1 MTEFN
6 LNGNFFGIF
15 CFRNI
20 FLYDIVV
27 PIGHYYYSFNKQGGN
42 WMKNNKKA
50 YQKLF
55 KAALATSVAAGAV
68 VTVAPFNTEAAGF
81 SDLKSTHVHYSSI
94 MDLTDRGILKGF
106 NDGTLKPEASV
117 TRGQAA
123 KIIALTLDLDTKN
136 VVNPNFKD
144 IKTDNEYY
152 GPIAALVAK
161 GIVTGKEDGTYA
173 PGEKLTRS
181 QMAKIITLAFG
192 FQEGKL
198 TDTKF
203 KDVKAND
210 WYNGYLQTLLDNEIT
225 TGTTATT
232 FSPYANVKRGQM
244 ASFVVRA
251 EAAAKPVTVISVSD
265 NSVETSTGTY
275 TIAEDLKKVFNA
287 TNAAALKN
295 ANIKFTEKD
304 GQIVAVKSLE
314 ITAAGTEAAN
324 IVLDGASSSVAG
336 SVKVNADYVTVKNL
350 TINGDLL
357 VANGVKNSFQ
367 ADKIAVKGNTEV
379 SNKTTGVS
387 AAALPV
393 AAKITFANS
402 TLTKVVLNKL
412 NASLNLTGTSSVAS
426 IDVDSNATVSADKNI
441 TIPRVTAGTGASEVT
456 LNAATKDFL
465 VNSLNFALNGTA
477 KIESITLVKADLK
490 LSLGTS
496 LAIENLVLPVGKTA
510 SDVISNFN
518 AIKGQIEK
526 IGGVANPDSAPVVN
540 PGTGGGGGGVTTP
553 TNPNPPAK
561 TAQDLL
567 DDAILAGIT
576 AADTADETISI
587 VPSGRTYTV
596 TIGETTKLRNFV
608 GLADSIYTN
617 SKSIAKLQEVTIKYG
632 NITLDKDFTNVTDIS
647 FGNAVTE
654 ALKDINAVIDEDIT
668 EDSSLS
674 ILKGKTVTFTVAGEY
689 NGTKVG
695 GTYTFV
701 FAN

>member
-1 MTEFN
+1 METI
-6 LNGNFFGIF
+6 LKYGI
-15 CFRNI
+15 
-20 FLYDIVV
+20 IVL
-27 PIGHYYYSFNKQGGN
+27 IGSCPYIFNKQGGN
-42 WMKNNKKA
+42 WMKNNREA

-275 TIAEDLKKVFNA
+275 KLFN
-287 TNAAALKN
+287 
-295 ANIKFTEKD
+295 
-304 GQIVAVKSLE
+304 
-314 ITAAGTEAAN
+314 
-324 IVLDGASSSVAG
+324 
-336 SVKVNADYVTVKNL
+336 
-350 TINGDLL
+350 
-357 VANGVKNSFQ
+357 
-367 ADKIAVKGNTEV
+367 
-379 SNKTTGVS
+379 
-387 AAALPV
+387 
-393 AAKITFANS
+393 
-402 TLTKVVLNKL
+402 
-412 NASLNLTGTSSVAS
+412 
-426 IDVDSNATVSADKNI
+426 
-441 TIPRVTAGTGASEVT
+441 
-456 LNAATKDFL
+456 
-465 VNSLNFALNGTA
+465 
-477 KIESITLVKADLK
+477 
-490 LSLGTS
+490 
-496 LAIENLVLPVGKTA
+496 
-510 SDVISNFN
+510 
-518 AIKGQIEK
+518 
-526 IGGVANPDSAPVVN
+526 
-540 PGTGGGGGGVTTP
+540 
-553 TNPNPPAK
+553 
-561 TAQDLL
+561 
-567 DDAILAGIT
+567 
-576 AADTADETISI
+576 
-587 VPSGRTYTV
+587 
-596 TIGETTKLRNFV
+596 
-608 GLADSIYTN
+608 
-617 SKSIAKLQEVTIKYG
+617 
-632 NITLDKDFTNVTDIS
+632 
-647 FGNAVTE
+647 
-654 ALKDINAVIDEDIT
+654 
-668 EDSSLS
+668 
-674 ILKGKTVTFTVAGEY
+674 
-689 NGTKVG
+689 
-695 GTYTFV
+695 
-701 FAN
+701 

>member
-1 MTEFN
+1 
-6 LNGNFFGIF
+6 
-15 CFRNI
+15 
-20 FLYDIVV
+20 
-27 PIGHYYYSFNKQGGN
+27 
-42 WMKNNKKA
+42 MKNNKKA

-81 SDLKSTHVHYSSI
+81 SDLKSTHVHYSSVI
-94 MDLTDRGILKGF
+94 DLTDRGVLKGF
-106 NDGTLKPEASV
+106 KDGTFKPEASV

-192 FQEGKL
+192 FEEGKL

-203 KDVKAND
+203 KDVKATD

-225 TGTTATT
+225 TGTTDTT

-314 ITAAGTEAAN
+314 ITADGTASAN

-336 SVKVNADYVTVKNL
+336 NVKVNGDYVTVKNL
-350 TINGDLL
+350 TINGDL
-357 VANGVKNSFQ
+357 AIGKGVETSFL
-367 ADKIAVKGNTEV
+367 AEKIVVKGNTEL

-387 AAALPV
+387 VAALPV
-393 AAKITFANS
+393 AAKISFANS
-402 TLTKVVLNKL
+402 TLSTVVLNKL
-412 NASLNLTGTSSVAS
+412 NASLNLTGTSSVSS
-426 IDVDSNATVSADKNI
+426 INVDSNATVTADKNI

-456 LNAATKDFL
+456 LNATTKDFL

-510 SDVISNFN
+510 SEVISNFN

-526 IGGVANPDSAPVVN
+526 IGGVANPDAAPVT
-540 PGTGGGGGGVTTP
+540 PPAAGGGGSGGGNSGGGNGDGGNVLTP
-553 TNPNPPAK
+553 TDILNNK
-561 TAQDLL
+561 IQDQLTASS
-567 DDAILAGIT
+567 DDKISASLNKSSGVISVNIIDRT
-576 AADTADETISI
+576 A
-587 VPSGRTYTV
+587 
-596 TIGETTKLRNFV
+596 
-608 GLADSIYTN
+608 
-617 SKSIAKLQEVTIKYG
+617 
-632 NITLDKDFTNVTDIS
+632 TLDTFYS
-647 FGNAVTE
+647 
-654 ALKDINAVIDEDIT
+654 
-668 EDSSLS
+668 SSLS
-674 ILKGKTVTFTVAGEY
+674 TIYNTFKSDALITNVSVNFNGKELLSEPIDSNNYDFDTAYTKTLAKLNAALVEKADELGITGMNFTVD
-689 NGTKVG
+689 GTSKLSTLSTFNISFVITGTLKDG
-695 GTYTFV
+695 GASKQYSFTF
-701 FAN
+701 N

>member
-1 MTEFN
+1 
-6 LNGNFFGIF
+6 
-15 CFRNI
+15 
-20 FLYDIVV
+20 
-27 PIGHYYYSFNKQGGN
+27 
-42 WMKNNKKA
+42 MKNNKKA

-81 SDLKSTHVHYSSI
+81 SDLNSTHVHYSSVI
-94 MDLTDRGILKGF
+94 DLTDRGVLKGF
-106 NDGTLKPEASV
+106 KDGTFKPEASV

-192 FQEGKL
+192 FEEGKL

-203 KDVKAND
+203 KDVKATD

-314 ITAAGTEAAN
+314 ITADGTASAN

-336 SVKVNADYVTVKNL
+336 NVKVNGDYVTVKNL
-350 TINGDLL
+350 TINGDL
-357 VANGVKNSFQ
+357 AIGKGVETSFL
-367 ADKIAVKGNTEV
+367 AEKIVVKGNTEL

-393 AAKITFANS
+393 AAKISFANS
-402 TLTKVVLNKL
+402 TLSTVVLNKL
-412 NASLNLTGTSSVAS
+412 NASLNLTGTSSVTS
-426 IDVDSNATVSADKNI
+426 INVDSNATVTADKNI

-526 IGGVANPDSAPVVN
+526 IGGVANPDAAPVT
-540 PGTGGGGGGVTTP
+540 PPAAGGGGSGGGNSGGGNGDGGNVLTP
-553 TNPNPPAK
+553 TDILNNK
-561 TAQDLL
+561 IQDQLTASS
-567 DDAILAGIT
+567 DDKISASLNKSSGVISVNIIDRT
-576 AADTADETISI
+576 A
-587 VPSGRTYTV
+587 
-596 TIGETTKLRNFV
+596 
-608 GLADSIYTN
+608 
-617 SKSIAKLQEVTIKYG
+617 
-632 NITLDKDFTNVTDIS
+632 TLDTFYS
-647 FGNAVTE
+647 
-654 ALKDINAVIDEDIT
+654 
-668 EDSSLS
+668 SSLS
-674 ILKGKTVTFTVAGEY
+674 TIYNTFKSDALITNVSVNFNGKELLSEPIDSNNYDFDTAYTKTLAKLNAALVEKADELGITGMNFTVD
-689 NGTKVG
+689 GTSKLSTLSTFNISFVITGTLKDG
-695 GTYTFV
+695 GASKQYSFTF
-701 FAN
+701 N

>member
-1 MTEFN
+1 
-6 LNGNFFGIF
+6 
-15 CFRNI
+15 
-20 FLYDIVV
+20 
-27 PIGHYYYSFNKQGGN
+27 
-42 WMKNNKKA
+42 MKNNKKA

-55 KAALATSVAAGAV
+55 KAALATSVAAGAL

-81 SDLKSTHVHYSSI
+81 SDLNSTHVHYSSVI
-94 MDLTDRGILKGF
+94 DLTDRGVLKGF
-106 NDGTLKPEASV
+106 KDGTFKPEASV
-117 TRGQAA
+117 TRGQVA

-192 FQEGKL
+192 FEEGKL

-203 KDVKAND
+203 KDVKATD

-225 TGTTATT
+225 TGTTDTT

-314 ITAAGTEAAN
+314 ITADGTASAN

-336 SVKVNADYVTVKNL
+336 NVKVNGDYVIVKNL
-350 TINGDLL
+350 TINGDL
-357 VANGVKNSFQ
+357 AIGKGVETSFL
-367 ADKIAVKGNTEV
+367 AEKIVVKGNTEL

-393 AAKITFANS
+393 AAKISFANS
-402 TLTKVVLNKL
+402 TLSTVVLNKL
-412 NASLNLTGTSSVAS
+412 NASLNLTGTSSVTS
-426 IDVDSNATVSADKNI
+426 INVDSNATVTADKNI

-526 IGGVANPDSAPVVN
+526 IGGVANPDAAPVT
-540 PGTGGGGGGVTTP
+540 PPAAGGGGSGGG
-553 TNPNPPAK
+553 NSGGGNGGGGIDY
-561 TAQDLL
+561 TAGNSLL
-567 DDAILAGIT
+567 DTTFNNALKSGVSNTGDKVEIT
-576 AADTADETISI
+576 YPD
-587 VPSGRTYTV
+587 SGNRF
-596 TIGETTKLRNFV
+596 I
-608 GLADSIYTN
+608 
-617 SKSIAKLQEVTIKYG
+617 VTIKSDSNVGEFYDEAESAFDVFKNNNTTVTTARVSYTTSDG
-632 NITLDKDFTNVTDIS
+632 DNIGI
-647 FGNAVTE
+647 
-654 ALKDINAVIDEDIT
+654 DINSGSNTLTFDQVIEKAFAKVGFADDT
-668 EDSSLS
+668 SLS
-674 ILKGKTVTFTVAGEY
+674 VLNGRIIGLSVTGSIDSKPFSD
-689 NGTKVG
+689 
-695 GTYTFV
+695 TYSFE
-701 FAN
+701 FNMAK

>member
-1 MTEFN
+1 
-6 LNGNFFGIF
+6 
-15 CFRNI
+15 
-20 FLYDIVV
+20 
-27 PIGHYYYSFNKQGGN
+27 
-42 WMKNNKKA
+42 MKNNKKA

-55 KAALATSVAAGAV
+55 KAALATSLATGAV

-81 SDLKSTHVHYSSI
+81 TDLKSTHVHYSSVLN
-94 MDLTDRGILKGF
+94 LTERGIVKGF
-106 NDGTLKPEASV
+106 TDGTFKPEASV

-123 KIIALTLDLDTKN
+123 KIIALALGLDTKN

-152 GPIAALVAK
+152 GPIAALVAE
-161 GIVTGKEDGTYA
+161 GIVSGKEDGTYG
-173 PGEKLTRS
+173 PGEKLSRS

-192 FQEGKL
+192 FEEGKL

-203 KDVKAND
+203 TDVKAND

-251 EAAAKPVTVISVSD
+251 EAASKPVTVISVSD

-287 TNAAALKN
+287 TNAVALKN
-295 ANIKFTEKD
+295 ANIKFTEKG

-314 ITAAGTEAAN
+314 ITAVGTEATN
-324 IVLDGASSSVAG
+324 IVLDGANSSVAG
-336 SVKVNADYVTVKNL
+336 SLKVNGDYVTVKNL
-350 TINGDLL
+350 TINGDL
-357 VANGVKNSFQ
+357 VIGKGVKNSFL

-379 SNKTTGVS
+379 SDKTTGVS

-393 AAKITFANS
+393 AAKISFANS
-402 TLTKVVLNKL
+402 KLSTVVLKKL
-412 NASLNLTGTSSVAS
+412 NASLNLTGTSSVTS
-426 IDVDSNATVSADKNI
+426 INVDSNATVSADKNI
-441 TIPRVTAGTGASEVT
+441 TIPRVTTGTGASEVT

-477 KIESITLVKADLK
+477 KIGSITLVKADLK

-526 IGGVANPDSAPVVN
+526 IGGVANPDAGQVTP
-540 PGTGGGGGGVTTP
+540 PAAGGGGNSGGGNGGGSGTDY
-553 TNPNPPAK
+553 
-561 TAQDLL
+561 TAGNALL
-567 DDAILAGIT
+567 DTILSANAGEGNIKDITVSLNENTNVFTVKIPSNSTYKLTDFKQNMVDVFTPLKTRAVVNSASVSFTAYGVDYVVSDSNINNNQSVEAIINNALDKVINTGIT
-576 AADTADETISI
+576 EDTALKLLIDNSLTISI
-587 VPSGRTYTV
+587 AG
-596 TIGETTKLRNFV
+596 TIDTKPFNASYVF
-608 GLADSIYTN
+608 
-617 SKSIAKLQEVTIKYG
+617 
-632 NITLDKDFTNVTDIS
+632 S
-647 FGNAVTE
+647 FEN
-654 ALKDINAVIDEDIT
+654 K
-668 EDSSLS
+668 
-674 ILKGKTVTFTVAGEY
+674 
-689 NGTKVG
+689 
-695 GTYTFV
+695 
-701 FAN
+701 